1 MVPQE
6 IERLFS
12 RYVDY
17 SKGGRPIGRDGRIRI
32 EYFLDLLSAV
42 HVEADLITISEFF
55 SKELV
60 QHANLEACDF
70 IAVPKV
76 GNGLLAEAVAGRIKK
91 RSVFVRHSILFG
103 RWLEGPARSGQ
114 QALLIDD
121 IACDGEMLCE
131 AIGSLRKSGVYVK
144 EVWVLVDRAEGDAS
158 IRLGEIG
165 VGYKS
170 IFQLVDADLAKITRR
185 GTPGDH
191 KSPDASDAE
200 LS

>member
-1 MVPQE
+1 VVPQE

-131 AIGSLRKSGVYVK
+131 AIGSLRKS
-144 EVWVLVDRAEGDAS
+144 AS